1 MVNVYYKT
9 AFCWSRSR
17 DSEVD
22 NINRMT
28 SSDYGEAMSRAIS
41 WVREQFEQ
49 PVIDQPV
56 PQQPR
61 LAA

>member
-1 MVNVYYKT
+1 MLESFT
-9 AFCWSRSR
+9 W

-28 SSDYGEAMSRAIS
+28 SSDYGEAMSQVIS